1 MAINMTK
8 IQVTSNT
15 RLDPNLV
22 IEGSKYA
29 LEKLSRE
36 KPLQDV
42 VSVTSITFL
51 FCSFFF
57 SILLLFLFML
67 FFDCLAKYIG
77 PRGYLEAWLK
87 STQNARD
94 AIRRIWLV
102 KPILLVPLFCLL
114 LTSVL
119 VVLTLYSSSCLVSPS
134 VKEFRVVGACP
145 EELCINENTNTFF
158 REGDLCTPEHF
169 K

>member
-1 MAINMTK
+1 MAINMTQ

-22 IEGSKYA
+22 MQGIRYA

-67 FFDCLAKYIG
+67 FFDHLAKHIC
-77 PRGYLEAWLK
+77 PRAYLEAWLK
-87 STQNARD
+87 STQSARE
-94 AIRRIWLV
+94 AIRRILLV
-102 KPILLVPLFCLL
+102 KLILLVPFFSLL

-119 VVLTLYSSSCLVSPS
+119 VVLTLYSSSRLVSPS
-134 VKEFRVVGACP
+134 VKEFRVAGACP
-145 EELCINENTNTFF
+145 EELCINENTNSFF
-158 REGDLCTPEHF
+158 REGDLCKPEHF

>member
-1 MAINMTK
+1 MAINMKK
-8 IQVTSNT
+8 IQVTWDT
-15 RLDPNLV
+15 WLDPNLV
-22 IEGSKYA
+22 MQGSKYA

-42 VSVTSITFL
+42 VSATSISFL
-51 FCSFFF
+51 FCSSFF
-57 SILLLFLFML
+57 SILILFLFIL
-67 FFDCLAKYIG
+67 FFNHLAKCIC
-77 PRGYLEAWLK
+77 PRAYLEAWLK
-87 STQNARD
+87 STQNAWV

-102 KPILLVPLFCLL
+102 KLILLVPFFSLL

-119 VVLTLYSSSCLVSPS
+119 VVLTLYSSSRLVSPS

-145 EELCINENTNTFF
+145 EELCINENTNSFF
-158 REGDLCTPEHF
+158 REGDLCKPEHF